1 MSRLSLTIALVI
13 SLCQAFLSFPTAVQ
27 AIPQLPSSF
36 YGTILVNNANVPD
49 GTPVEAV
56 IAGQVVISGSTQT
69 YQGNSVYSLDIPSDL
84 TETPAIDGGKE
95 GDTIQFKVG
104 GLLATQTGTWHSG
117 TNMELNLTVSTAA
130 TPLPPQPTTTQPPSQ
145 TSVSVLQPSTT
156 LTATPIN
163 PSTTA
168 LIPTS
173 LATLTPPANIITAS
187 VTAEILPS
195 MAVTPLSISPTTSTI
210 PTSDLETNNP
220 SRRKAQNLAV
230 GILLLAAIVVL
241 VVFVRRRILQR
252 K

>member
-1 MSRLSLTIALVI
+1 
-13 SLCQAFLSFPTAVQ
+13 
-27 AIPQLPSSF
+27 
-36 YGTILVNNANVPD
+36 
-49 GTPVEAV
+49 
-56 IAGQVVISGSTQT
+56 
-69 YQGNSVYSLDIPSDL
+69 VYSLDIPSDL